1 LQGTLILAIRIG
13 LTIEQYWDLTPAEF
27 FCYVEAFKQESED
40 KSKNDTAN
48 SLFTAWNTAN
58 YSKAK
63 KLPNLSNIIKG
74 IFKKKEKPQ
83 NSKRMSNEEI
93 KQHYE
98 NKVVK

>member
-1 LQGTLILAIRIG
+1 MQGTLILAIRTG

-27 FCYVEAFKQESED
+27 FCYVEAHKQDLEE
-40 KSKNDTAN
+40 KGKHETAN

-63 KLPNLSNIIKG
+63 KLPNLSNILKG
-74 IFKKKEKPQ
+74 IFKPKDKPQ
-83 NSKRMSNEEI
+83 PSKRMSKEEI
-93 KQHYE
+93 DKHYK